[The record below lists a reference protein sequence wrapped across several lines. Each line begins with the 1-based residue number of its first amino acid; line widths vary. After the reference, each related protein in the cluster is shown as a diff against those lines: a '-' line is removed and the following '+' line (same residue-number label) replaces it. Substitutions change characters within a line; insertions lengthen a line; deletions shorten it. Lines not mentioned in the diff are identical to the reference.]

1 MNHQNYKL
9 DNIDKKVVV
18 IGSGPGGYAA
28 AFRLSDLGCKVILI
42 DKDSNLGGVC
52 LNRGCIPSKAFLHLS
67 HLIDETKKSSD
78 KGLFFNKPTI
88 DIKKINEWKN
98 SIVSKLTSGIKVL
111 SKQRKIE
118 ILNGVASFLSAN
130 KLSITDQQNK
140 TIELNFDYCII
151 ATGSSPSKIKNLDI
165 NHSLIINSTKALS
178 PETIPKKML
187 VVGGGYIGL
196 ELGSVYQ
203 SFGTKITI
211 AEYSS
216 ELLPMA
222 DQDLV
227 KPLYKKLSEKFSNI
241 HLSTEVKTLQPENN
255 KVIATF
261 QSKDKL
267 YKDSFDKILISAGR
281 SPNTKLLN
289 LEKAG
294 IKLNNKGFISVNK
307 KLRTIIPNIY
317 AIGDVIGNPM
327 LAHKATHE
335 GKCAAENIVGIDT
348 IFEPMAIPSVIYT
361 NPEIAWAGL
370 TEKELNNN
378 NIKFNKSIFP
388 WSASGRA
395 MTTDCID
402 GKTKILS
409 SEDNTKILGV
419 GIVGTNAG
427 ELISEAVLAIEMGA
441 SIEDISLTIHPH
453 PTLSETVANAS
464 EILNKTITDLYIK

>member
-1 MNHQNYKL
+1 
-9 DNIDKKVVV
+9 
-18 IGSGPGGYAA
+18 
-28 AFRLSDLGCKVILI
+28 
-42 DKDSNLGGVC
+42 
-52 LNRGCIPSKAFLHLS
+52 
-67 HLIDETKKSSD
+67 
-78 KGLFFNKPTI
+78 
-88 DIKKINEWKN
+88 
-98 SIVSKLTSGIKVL
+98 
-111 SKQRKIE
+111 
-118 ILNGVASFLSAN
+118 
-130 KLSITDQQNK
+130 
-140 TIELNFDYCII
+140 
-151 ATGSSPSKIKNLDI
+151 
-165 NHSLIINSTKALS
+165 
-178 PETIPKKML
+178 ML